1 MEADTPDSEPE
12 ESHALMG
19 AVLVT
24 GGAGY
29 IGSHTVKL
37 MLRQGYDIVIYDTLE
52 LGHREV
58 LQYLPGVK
66 FVQGDIGDG
75 ALVANTLRDHGVD
88 AVIHFAAYASVPES
102 VAQPVKYYQNNIVK
116 TLTLLDAL
124 NAGGVKHVLF
134 SSSAATF
141 GEPQYVPIDE
151 SHPQTP
157 TNPYGQTKLDA
168 EHILHWYDVAFGIK
182 SISLRYFCAAGADP
196 EGELGEDH
204 TPETH
209 MIPLTLFA
217 ALGRRPDVK
226 MFGQDYPTPD
236 GTGVRDYIHVT
247 DLGQAHI
254 LGLEAL
260 RNGAATTAY
269 NLGNGQGYSVK
280 EVIETG
286 RRVTGRE
293 IVATPAPRRPGDPAT
308 LVASA
313 AKIEAE
319 LGWKPQYG
327 DLPTIMRTAYQWFEA
342 HPHGYGGA

>member
-1 MEADTPDSEPE
+1 
-12 ESHALMG
+12 MG

-37 MLRQGYDIVIYDTLE
+37 MLKQGYDVVILDTLE

-58 LQYLPGVK
+58 LKYLPGAR

-75 ALVANTLRDHGVD
+75 RLVADTIRENRIDS
-88 AVIHFAAYASVPES
+88 AIHFAAYASVPDS
-102 VAQPVKYYQNNIVK
+102 VRDPQKYYQNNDVK
-116 TLTLLDAL
+116 TLTLLDAFKDT
-124 NAGGVKHVLF
+124 GVKHVLF

-141 GEPQYVPIDE
+141 GEPQYIPMDE
-151 SHPQTP
+151 AHPQKP
-157 TNPYGQTKLDA
+157 TNPYGQTKLDG

-226 MFGQDYPTPD
+226 MFGQDYPTRD

-260 RNGAATTAY
+260 KNGAETTAY
-269 NLGNGQGYSVK
+269 NLGTGNGYSVK

-286 RRVTGRE
+286 RQVTGKE
-293 IVATPAPRRPGDPAT
+293 IVATPAPRRPGDPAE
-308 LVASA
+308 LVASS
-313 AKIEAE
+313 AKIEKE

-327 DLPTIMRTAYQWFEA
+327 DLPTIMRTAYQWFES
-342 HPHGYGGA
+342 HPNGYKDS

>member
-1 MEADTPDSEPE
+1 
-12 ESHALMG
+12 MG
-19 AVLVT
+19 AILVT

-29 IGSHTVKL
+29 IGSHTTKL
-37 MLRQGYDIVIYDTLE
+37 LLQKGYHVVILDTLE
-52 LGHREV
+52 LGHRQV
-58 LQYLPGVK
+58 LDFLPGAK
-66 FVQGDIGDG
+66 FIQGDIGDG
-75 ALVANTLRDHGVD
+75 DLVARAIQEHGID
-88 AVIHFAAYASVPES
+88 SVIHLAAYASVPES
-102 VAQPVKYYQNNIVK
+102 VAQPAKYYQNNIVK
-116 TLTLLDAL
+116 TLTLFDAL

-141 GEPQYVPIDE
+141 GETKYVPIDE
-151 SHPQTP
+151 GHPQVP

-196 EGELGEDH
+196 AGHLGEDH

-217 ALGRRPDVK
+217 ALGRRPDIK
-226 MFGQDYPTPD
+226 MFGTDYPTPD
-236 GTGVRDYIHVT
+236 GTGIRDYIHVS
-247 DLGQAHI
+247 DLGRAHI

-260 RNGAATTAY
+260 KNGAATTAY
-269 NLGNGQGYSVK
+269 NLGNGKGYSVK

-293 IVATPAPRRPGDPAT
+293 IVATEAPRRAGDPAE
-308 LVASA
+308 LVASS
-313 AKIEAE
+313 AKIEKE

-327 DLPTIMRTAYQWFEA
+327 DLETIMRTAYEWFER
-342 HPHGYGGA
+342 HPNGYEG

>member
-1 MEADTPDSEPE
+1 
-12 ESHALMG
+12 MG
-19 AVLVT
+19 AVFVT

-29 IGSHTVKL
+29 IGSHTSKL
-37 MLRQGYDIVIYDTLE
+37 LLQKGYDVVIYDTLE

-58 LQYLPGVK
+58 LKYLPGAK

-75 ALVANTLRDHGVD
+75 AAVAQALQDHDVD
-88 AVIHFAAYASVPES
+88 SVIHFAAYASVPDS
-102 VAQPVKYYQNNIVK
+102 VGNPAKYYQNNDVK

-124 NAGGVKHVLF
+124 NAHGVKHVLF

-151 SHPQTP
+151 NHPQKP
-157 TNPYGQTKLDA
+157 TNPYGQTKLDG
-168 EHILHWYDVAFGIK
+168 EHILHWYDVAYGLK

-196 EGELGEDH
+196 DGELGEDH
-204 TPETH
+204 APETH

-217 ALGRRPDVK
+217 ALGRRPDIK
-226 MFGQDYPTPD
+226 MFGGDYPTPD

-247 DLGQAHI
+247 DLASAHI

-260 RNGAATTAY
+260 KNGADTTAY
-269 NLGNGQGYSVK
+269 NLGNGKGYSVK

-286 RRVTGRE
+286 RQVTGKA
-293 IVATPAPRRPGDPAT
+293 IVATEAPRRPGDPAT
-308 LVASA
+308 LVATS
-313 AKIEAE
+313 AKIEKE

-327 DLPTIMRTAYQWFEA
+327 DLPTMMRTAYTWFEA
-342 HPHGYGGA
+342 HPNGYRDA